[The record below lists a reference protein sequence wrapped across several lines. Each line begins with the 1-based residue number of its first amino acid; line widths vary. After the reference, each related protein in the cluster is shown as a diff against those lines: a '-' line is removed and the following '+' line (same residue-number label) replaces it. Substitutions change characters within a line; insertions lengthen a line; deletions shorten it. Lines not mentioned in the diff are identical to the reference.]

1 MPPPLR
7 RAAGCRRMLKVHETT
22 TASGAF
28 SAVFLRFE
36 ARVLAIV
43 GEDGTFVLPDGALD
57 AVMTRF
63 GATLEPASHCTQ
75 VATLDLGE
83 GRMLRHVRHLARYD
97 VIARDYL
104 VYETPGRE
112 SLCALA
118 TTVAGA
124 LDHVGRAAGRSE
136 KVTTNAASSD

>member
-1 MPPPLR
+1 
-7 RAAGCRRMLKVHETT
+7 MLKVHEITT
-22 TASGAF
+22 PSGAI

-36 ARVLAIV
+36 AGVLAIV

-57 AVMTRF
+57 AVMMRF
-63 GATLEPASHCTQ
+63 GATLEPASHWTQ

-83 GRMLRHVRHLARYD
+83 GRMLCHVRHLARYD

-104 VYETPGRE
+104 VYEAPGRE
-112 SLCALA
+112 CLCALA

-124 LDHVGRAAGRSE
+124 LDHLGRAAARSE
-136 KVTTNAASSD
+136 KVTTNA